1 MDVIKKTDQVILT
14 KNNKLL
20 KIQLINNRDLYWKI
34 DDNKDSKIK
43 LFEIKKKDYQVYELF
58 EILYNDIKNK
68 NIYNIYNEINM
79 CTSKEQIQKVYNSY
93 EQEKNYIC
101 DYEDINSDLSI
112 TWVSDNNYYNISNFV
127 TILKEDDKFILI
139 FNLRDYQSRNVF
151 RFSNSDSR
159 YKPYNICFMKHFRN
173 LYNLEINK
181 NQIHIDEY
189 LYLKKVKKI

>member
-14 KNNKLL
+14 EDNKLL
-20 KIQLINNRDLYWKI
+20 KIQLMNNGDLYWKI

-127 TILKEDDKFILI
+127 TILKKDDKFILI
-139 FNLRDYQSRNVF
+139 FNLRDYQSRNVIQ
-151 RFSNSDSR
+151 FSNSCSR

>member
-14 KNNKLL
+14 EDNNLL
-20 KIQLINNRDLYWKI
+20 KIQLMNNGDLYWKI

-127 TILKEDDKFILI
+127 TILKKDDKFILI
-139 FNLRDYQSRNVF
+139 FNLRDYQSRNVIQ
-151 RFSNSDSR
+151 FSNSCSR

>member
-14 KNNKLL
+14 EDNKLL
-20 KIQLINNRDLYWKI
+20 KIQLMNNGDLYWKI

-127 TILKEDDKFILI
+127 TILKEDDKFILT
-139 FNLRDYQSRNVF
+139 FNLRDYQSRNVIQ
-151 RFSNSDSR
+151 FSNSCSR

>member
-14 KNNKLL
+14 EDNKLL
-20 KIQLINNRDLYWKI
+20 KIQLMNNGDLYWKI

-127 TILKEDDKFILI
+127 TILKEDDKFKLI
-139 FNLRDYQSRNVF
+139 FNLRDYQSRNVIQ
-151 RFSNSDSR
+151 FSNSCSR

>member
-14 KNNKLL
+14 EDNKLL
-20 KIQLINNRDLYWKI
+20 KIQLMNNGDLYWKI

-139 FNLRDYQSRNVF
+139 FNLRDYQSRNVI

>member
-14 KNNKLL
+14 EDNNLL
-20 KIQLINNRDLYWKI
+20 KIQLMNNGDLYWKI

-127 TILKEDDKFILI
+127 TILKGDDKFILI
-139 FNLRDYQSRNVF
+139 FNLRDYQSRNVIQ
-151 RFSNSDSR
+151 FSNSCSR

>member
-14 KNNKLL
+14 EDNKLL
-20 KIQLINNRDLYWKI
+20 KIQLMNNGDLYWKI

-127 TILKEDDKFILI
+127 TILKEDDKFRLI
-139 FNLRDYQSRNVF
+139 FNLRDYQSRNVIQ
-151 RFSNSDSR
+151 FSNSCSR

>member
-14 KNNKLL
+14 EDNKLL
-20 KIQLINNRDLYWKI
+20 KIQLMNNGDLYWKI

-127 TILKEDDKFILI
+127 TILKGDDKFILI
-139 FNLRDYQSRNVF
+139 FNLRDYQSRNVIQ
-151 RFSNSDSR
+151 FSNSCSR

>member
-1 MDVIKKTDQVILT
+1 MELM
-14 KNNKLL
+14 NNG
-20 KIQLINNRDLYWKI
+20 DLYWKI

-127 TILKEDDKFILI
+127 TILKGDDKFILI
-139 FNLRDYQSRNVF
+139 FNLRDYQSRNVIQ
-151 RFSNSDSR
+151 FSNSCSR

-181 NQIHIDEY
+181 NQIHI
-189 LYLKKVKKI
+189 

>member
-14 KNNKLL
+14 EDNKLL
-20 KIQLINNRDLYWKI
+20 KIQLMNNGDLYWKI

-58 EILYNDIKNK
+58 EILYNDIINK

-127 TILKEDDKFILI
+127 TILKGDDKFILI
-139 FNLRDYQSRNVF
+139 FNLRDYQSRNVIQ
-151 RFSNSDSR
+151 FSNSCSR